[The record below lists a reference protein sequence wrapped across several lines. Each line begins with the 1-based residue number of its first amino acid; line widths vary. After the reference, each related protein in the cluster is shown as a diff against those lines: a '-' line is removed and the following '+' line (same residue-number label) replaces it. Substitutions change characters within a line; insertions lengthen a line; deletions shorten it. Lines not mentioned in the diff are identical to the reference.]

1 MVFTNKQST
10 INNEPLTNINY
21 QFTSEKMPI
30 PLLEITPTTQNQR
43 VEGYEVA
50 DEDDATLYRLTDS
63 SSDREI
69 NEIIWAAYRQIFS
82 EQLILKS
89 HRQIALE
96 SQLRNR
102 LISVRQFVRG
112 LGKSEVY
119 RDLVA
124 NTNSNYRLVDISF
137 KRFLG
142 RSSYNKDEQIAWSI
156 VIATKGLHGFI
167 DAIVDSEEYLQNF
180 GDDLIPY
187 QRRRFNDRPFNLVN
201 PRYSDYWRTRLIQI
215 EGRSYYQVRTYGTG
229 TPEKQAVR
237 GAIPD
242 NFLAMARSI
251 IPPQV
256 NYQRYQDRAINQTR
270 SANIPDMSRQGA
282 SVKPAVS
289 RTDVALPY
297 RYIPS
302 DPTV

>member
-1 MVFTNKQST
+1 
-10 INNEPLTNINY
+10 
-21 QFTSEKMPI
+21 MPI

-43 VEGYEVA
+43 VEGYEVP
-50 DEDDATLYRLTDS
+50 DEDDPITYRLTNT
-63 SSDREI
+63 SSDAEI

-89 HRQIALE
+89 HRQLSLE
-96 SQLRNR
+96 SLLRNR
-102 LISVRQFVRG
+102 VISVREFVRG

-119 RDLVA
+119 RDLLW

-142 RSSYNKDEQIAWSI
+142 RATYNKDEQIAWSI
-156 VIATKGLHGFI
+156 IIATKGLHGFI

-180 GDDLIPY
+180 GDDLVPY
-187 QRRRFNDRPFNLVN
+187 QRRRFNERPFNLVN
-201 PRYSDYWRTRLIQI
+201 PRYGDYWRTRQIQL

-237 GAIPD
+237 SAIPD

-251 IPPQV
+251 ITPQIDF
-256 NYQRYQDRAINQTR
+256 QRYKDRAINLAN
-270 SANIPDMSRQGA
+270 SASIPDMTRKGTA
-282 SVKPAVS
+282 VKPAVS
-289 RTDVALPY
+289 RTEVALPY
-297 RYIPS
+297 RYVPS
-302 DPTV
+302 DPKA